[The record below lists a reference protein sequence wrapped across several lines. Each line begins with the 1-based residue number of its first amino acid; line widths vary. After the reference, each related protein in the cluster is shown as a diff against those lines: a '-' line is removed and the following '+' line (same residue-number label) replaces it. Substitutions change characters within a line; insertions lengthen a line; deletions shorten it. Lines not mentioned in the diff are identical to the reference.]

1 MNYYAATL
9 VVLVTYLWYANSMSN
24 EIAIV
29 KKLLLLI
36 YETIQSNFENLTNVM
51 TEYHE
56 SVMSNLSKLHNMTKH
71 SVDLILINSKK
82 IDVINNKIDTL
93 LESSS

>member
-9 VVLVTYLWYANSMSN
+9 VLLTAYMWYANSMSN

-29 KKLLLLI
+29 KKLLLII
-36 YETIQSNFENLTNVM
+36 YETIQTNFENLTNVM
-51 TEYHE
+51 THYHD
-56 SVMSNLSKLHNMTKH
+56 SVMLNLSKLHNMTKH

-82 IDVINNKIDTL
+82 IDVINSKIDTL
-93 LESSS
+93 LESS

>member
-1 MNYYAATL
+1 MNYYAVTL
-9 VVLVTYLWYANSMSN
+9 IALTTYVWYANSMTN

-36 YETIQSNFENLTNVM
+36 YETLQTNFENITNVM
-51 TEYHE
+51 TEYHD
-56 SVMSNLSKLHNMTKH
+56 SVMLNLSKLHNMTKH
-71 SVDLILINSKK
+71 SVDLILVNSKK

-93 LESSS
+93 LESS

>member
-1 MNYYAATL
+1 MNYSAIAL
-9 VVLVTYLWYANSMSN
+9 VLLTTYLWYANSMTG

-36 YETIQSNFENLTNVM
+36 YEKLQANFDNVTSVM
-51 TEYHE
+51 TEYHD
-56 SVMSNLSKLHNMTKH
+56 SVMLNLSKLHNMTKH

-93 LESSS
+93 LESS